1 MKFQRAVIIGRFQ
14 PFHFG
19 HLYLVKKSLEMA
31 EKVIIG
37 IGSASIFDK
46 NNPFDFYLRKKMIE
60 KVFEKEGL
68 RERLL
73 KIVDLEDFFD
83 DKKWFFNVKKKIGDF
98 DILVGNNEWTNK
110 IMEEKGV
117 KVMRLPYYKRFLYEG
132 WRIRRLFLKGKN
144 WQDRVPRYLVSLI
157 KNYFPLKKPY
167 FNNVV
172 LGGTFDH
179 FHKGH
184 QKFLEKAF
192 EVGEKVLIGI
202 TSDKM
207 IKDKFL
213 SSAIESFFV
222 RKENVCQFLMK
233 KNWQERGR
241 IIKINDFT
249 GGVDRLK
256 NVEAIIV
263 SKNTYQNAL
272 KINDLREKN
281 GFKKMRIVIVPQVL
295 ASDGKIISSERIRAG
310 EIDRKGRSYWLQVS
324 GFFKDSEKLVLPESL
339 KKELRKPLGRVFSST
354 KELIKFI
361 KEKNNEFIFAVGDI
375 VSYYL
380 IKNKINPHLLIFD
393 LKTKRKEVDKEVKK
407 TLKNIFLNKIVN
419 QPGTISKDAFLTI
432 KIGVE
437 KILSKNEKQKVFVDG
452 EEDLLALP
460 LILFSPLNSLV
471 FYGHW
476 QLGVVAVE
484 VNEGIKNKVLKLLR
498 KFTA

>member
-1 MKFQRAVIIGRFQ
+1 MKFR
-14 PFHFG
+14 PFHFS
-19 HLYLVKKSLEMA
+19 HLYHF
-31 EKVIIG
+31 G
-37 IGSASIFDK
+37 
-46 NNPFDFYLRKKMIE
+46 Y
-60 KVFEKEGL
+60 
-68 RERLL
+68 
-73 KIVDLEDFFD
+73 
-83 DKKWFFNVKKKIGDF
+83 
-98 DILVGNNEWTNK
+98 
-110 IMEEKGV
+110 
-117 KVMRLPYYKRFLYEG
+117 
-132 WRIRRLFLKGKN
+132 
-144 WQDRVPRYLVSLI
+144 
-157 KNYFPLKKPY
+157 
-167 FNNVV
+167 VV

-184 QKFLEKAF
+184 KFFLEKAF
-192 EVGEKVLIGI
+192 GVGKKVLIGI

-213 SSAIESFFV
+213 SSAIEPFFV

-233 KNWQERGR
+233 KNWQERAK

-281 GFKKMRIVIVPQVL
+281 DFKKMRIVIVPEVL
-295 ASDGKIISSERIRAG
+295 ADDKKVISSERIRAG
-310 EIDRKGRSYWLQVS
+310 EIDRNGKSYWLRVTS
-324 GFFKDSEKLVLPESL
+324 LLKNTEKLVLPESL
-339 KKELRKPLGRVFSST
+339 KEKLRKPLGRVFSNT

-361 KEKNNEFIFAVGDI
+361 KEKNKEFIFTVGDI
-375 VSYYL
+375 VSYHL

-393 LKTKRKEVDKEVKK
+393 LKTKRGEVDKEVKK
-407 TLKNIFLNKIVN
+407 TFESFFPNEIVN
-419 QPGTISKDAFLTI
+419 QPGTISKEAFLTI
-432 KIGVE
+432 KTGVE
-437 KILSKNEKQKVFVDG
+437 KILSKNEKQKVFVEG

-460 LILFSPLNSLV
+460 VILFSPLNSLV

-498 KFTA
+498 NFTA

>member
-1 MKFQRAVIIGRFQ
+1 
-14 PFHFG
+14 
-19 HLYLVKKSLEMA
+19 MA

-46 NNPFDFYLRKKMIE
+46 NNPFDFYLRQKMIE

-83 DKKWFFNVKKKIGDF
+83 DEKWFFNVKKKIGDF

-117 KVMRLPYYKRFLYEG
+117 KVIRLPYYKRFLYEG

-157 KNYFPLKKPY
+157 KNHFPLKKPY

-202 TSDKM
+202 TSNKM

-213 SSAIESFFV
+213 SSAIESFLI

-233 KNWQERGR
+233 KNWQERAK

-249 GGVDRLK
+249 GGVDKLK
-256 NVEAIIV
+256 KADAIIF

-272 KINDLREKN
+272 KINDLREKK
-281 GFKKMRIVIVPQVL
+281 GFKKMRIVIVSQVL

-339 KKELRKPLGRVFSST
+339 KEELRKPLGKVFSGT
-354 KELIKFI
+354 KDLIKFI
-361 KEKNNEFIFAVGDI
+361 KEKKPAFIFSVGDI
-375 VSYYL
+375 ISYYL
-380 IKNKINPHLLIFD
+380 IKNKITPHLLIFD
-393 LKTKRKEVDKEVKK
+393 LKTKRGEVDKEVKK
-407 TLKNIFLNKIVN
+407 TLKNIFPNKIVN
-419 QPGTISKDAFLTI
+419 QPGTIEKEAFLTI
-432 KIGVE
+432 KSSVE
-437 KILSKNEKQKVFVDG
+437 KILSKKEKQKVFVEG

-460 LILFSPLNSLV
+460 TILFSLLNSLV

-476 QLGVVAVE
+476 QLGVVGVKVDE
-484 VNEGIKNKVLKLLR
+484 KIKDKVLKLLR
-498 KFTA
+498 KFTT

>member
-1 MKFQRAVIIGRFQ
+1 MKFR
-14 PFHFG
+14 PFHFS
-19 HLYLVKKSLEMA
+19 HLYHF
-31 EKVIIG
+31 G
-37 IGSASIFDK
+37 
-46 NNPFDFYLRKKMIE
+46 Y
-60 KVFEKEGL
+60 
-68 RERLL
+68 
-73 KIVDLEDFFD
+73 
-83 DKKWFFNVKKKIGDF
+83 
-98 DILVGNNEWTNK
+98 
-110 IMEEKGV
+110 
-117 KVMRLPYYKRFLYEG
+117 
-132 WRIRRLFLKGKN
+132 
-144 WQDRVPRYLVSLI
+144 
-157 KNYFPLKKPY
+157 
-167 FNNVV
+167 VV

-184 QKFLEKAF
+184 KFFLEKAF
-192 EVGEKVLIGI
+192 GVGKKVLIGI

-233 KNWQERGR
+233 KNWQERAK
-241 IIKINDFT
+241 IIKINDFI

-281 GFKKMRIVIVPQVL
+281 DFKKMRIVIVPEVL
-295 ASDGKIISSERIRAG
+295 ADDKKVISSERIRAG
-310 EIDRKGRSYWLQVS
+310 EIDRNGKSYWLRVTS
-324 GFFKDSEKLVLPESL
+324 LLKNTEKLVLPESL
-339 KKELRKPLGRVFSST
+339 KEKLRKPLGRVFSNT

-361 KEKNNEFIFAVGDI
+361 KEKNKEFIFTVGDI
-375 VSYYL
+375 VSYHL

-393 LKTKRKEVDKEVKK
+393 LKTKRGEVDKEVKK
-407 TLKNIFLNKIVN
+407 TFESFFPNEIVN
-419 QPGTISKDAFLTI
+419 QPGTISKEAFLTI
-432 KIGVE
+432 KTGVE
-437 KILSKNEKQKVFVDG
+437 KILSKNEKQKVFVEG

-460 LILFSPLNSLV
+460 VILFSPLNSLV

-498 KFTA
+498 NFTA

>member
-19 HLYLVKKSLEMA
+19 HLYLIKKSLEMA
-31 EKVIIG
+31 DKVIVG
-37 IGSASIFDK
+37 IGSASIFDE
-46 NNPFDFYLRKKMIE
+46 NNPFDFYLRQKMIE

-68 RERLL
+68 KERLL

-83 DKKWFFNVKKKIGDF
+83 DEKWFFDVKKKIGNF
-98 DILVGNNEWTNK
+98 DVLISNNEWTNK
-110 IMEEKGV
+110 IMEERGV

-144 WQDRVPRYLVSLI
+144 WQKRVPKYLIFLI
-157 KNYFPLKKPY
+157 KNHFPIKKPY

-172 LGGTFDH
+172 LGGTFDN

-184 QKFLEKAF
+184 KKFLEKAF
-192 EVGEKVLIGI
+192 EVGKRVLIGI

-207 IKDKFL
+207 IKDKLL
-213 SSAIESFFV
+213 SSVIEPFFV

-233 KNWQERGR
+233 KNWQERAR

-249 GGVDRLK
+249 GGVDKLK
-256 NVEAIIV
+256 KAEAIIV
-263 SKNTYQNAL
+263 SKNTYQNVL

-281 GFKKMRIVIVPQVL
+281 GFKKMRIVIVSQVL

-310 EIDRKGRSYWLQVS
+310 EIDRNGKSYWLGVAS
-324 GFFKDSEKLVLPESL
+324 LLKNTEKLVLPESL
-339 KKELRKPLGRVFSST
+339 KGKLRKPLGRVFSST

-361 KEKNNEFIFAVGDI
+361 KEKKPEFIFTVGDI
-375 VSYYL
+375 VSYHL
-380 IKNKINPHLLIFD
+380 IKNKVSPHLLIFD
-393 LKTKRKEVDKEVKK
+393 LKTKRGEVDKGVKK
-407 TLKNIFLNKIVN
+407 TLKNIFPNKIVN
-419 QPGTISKDAFLTI
+419 QPGTISKEAFLTI
-432 KIGVE
+432 KTCVE
-437 KILSKNEKQKVFVDG
+437 KILSKNEKQAVFVDG

-460 LILFSPLNSLV
+460 VILFSPLNSLV

-476 QLGVVAVE
+476 QLGVVGVE
-484 VNEGIKNKVLKLLR
+484 ADEGIKEKIFELLNSFE
-498 KFTA
+498 K